1 MICLPEMIL
10 AIVCIPTQTVFSPS
24 RLRLVANLS
33 GRDTVRVLFETEPE
47 HEAGAKAGAGV
58 AC

>member
-1 MICLPEMIL
+1 MTCLPEMIL
-10 AIVCIPTQTVFSPS
+10 AIVCIPTQRLFSPS

-33 GRDTVRVLFETEPE
+33 GRDTVRALFETEPE
-47 HEAGAKAGAGV
+47 NKVGAKAGAGV